1 MHKVIDGEGQPSD
14 ELGPVIAFDH
24 TAPDYAVNM
33 ESINRELRE
42 RCPVAFTESHG
53 GYWVVAGYEPLA
65 AAMRDDATFSSLH
78 APDPID
84 GVRFA
89 GVNIPEAPY
98 CNRLLEEDPPEWAGP
113 RRMLAPFFSPGA
125 VEALRPQLAHWTTV
139 AIDEVIEFGEVD
151 FVLDIANPVPAQ
163 ATLLLLGLPVEDWDR
178 YAAPAHEVVF
188 TRPGTPEFER
198 AVAGQAW
205 MFEELYRQITAR
217 RAEPRDDMLGRMV
230 TTEVDGRLLDDAELV
245 SLCGTMINGGVDTTT
260 ALLANVVDHLDRDH
274 DLRVQLI
281 ADPGLLPAATEEFL
295 RFFSPVQSFSRTVT
309 HDTELAGRS
318 LGRGD
323 RVLMCFGSAN
333 RDRVEFP
340 EPDSFVVDRFP
351 NRHVAFGVGK
361 HRCIGST
368 LAREVFMAM
377 LSQILER
384 MPDYELDRDGSERY
398 ESCGIVNGWVRLPGR
413 FTPAPRRHVITTKG
427 V

>member
-1 MHKVIDGEGQPSD
+1 VRDLINDQGQPSA
-14 ELGPVIAFDH
+14 EPRPVVAFDH
-24 TAPDYAVNM
+24 TSPEYAANM
-33 ESINRELRE
+33 DAINRDLRE
-42 RCPVAFTESHG
+42 RCPVAFTESLG
-53 GYWVVAGYEPLA
+53 GYWVVAAYEPLT

-78 APDPID
+78 APEPVD
-84 GVRFA
+84 GIRFA

-113 RRMLAPFFSPGA
+113 RRLLAPFFSPGA
-125 VEALRPQLAHWTTV
+125 VEALRPQLTEWTTV
-139 AIDEVIEFGEVD
+139 AIDRVIESGEVD

-163 ATLLLLGLPVEDWDR
+163 ATLLLLGLPVEDWER

-205 MFEELYRQITAR
+205 MFEELFRQIAAR
-217 RAEPRDDMLGRMV
+217 RAEPTGDMLGLMV
-230 TTEVDGRLLDDAELV
+230 ATEVDGRLLGDEELV

-260 ALLANVVDHLDRDH
+260 ALLANAVDLLDRDR
-274 DLRVQLI
+274 DLRARLI
-281 ADPGLLPAATEEFL
+281 ADSGLLPAATEEFL

-309 HDTELAGRS
+309 RDTELAGRP
-318 LGRGD
+318 LERGD

-333 RDRVEFP
+333 RDEAEFSD
-340 EPDSFVVDRFP
+340 PDEFVADRFP

-368 LAREVFMAM
+368 LAREVFMTM

-413 FTPAPRRHVITTKG
+413 FTPAPRRGVSTTRG
-427 V
+427 A